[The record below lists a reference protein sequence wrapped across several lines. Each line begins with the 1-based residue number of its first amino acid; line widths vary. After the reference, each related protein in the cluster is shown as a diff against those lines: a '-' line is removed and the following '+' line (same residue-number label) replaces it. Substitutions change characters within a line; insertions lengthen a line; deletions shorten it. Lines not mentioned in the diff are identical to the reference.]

1 MVFVEHITIVTA
13 SDKSQQT
20 RMIKNLKGIGIEGI
34 HYAATKSKETRN
46 KILAL
51 ASTKDSGWPE
61 ISS

>member
-20 RMIKNLKGIGIEGI
+20 RMIKNLKGDRDRRDRI

-51 ASTKDSGWPE
+51 EDSGWPE